1 MALADT
7 DVRVTTPARILD
19 ATFRALQDFGLT
31 RLTVEDVAQRAGL
44 SRQTVYRYFPSKD
57 HLMIALVSREEER
70 FLDGVRA
77 AFLDHDDL
85 QTAIAESTRF
95 VLRSAREHPL
105 LDRLLDTDQQAF
117 LPYVT
122 TRSLPAIV
130 RARETMLAQLLE
142 RAPHADEELLRT
154 VVDGT
159 TRAIV
164 SYMITPSDRSPD
176 EIAEAVSLLIVAALR
191 SLRRR
196 TKGATR

>member
-1 MALADT
+1 MSVAET
-7 DVRVTTPARILD
+7 DVRLTTPARILD
-19 ATFRALQDFGLT
+19 ATFDALQDFGLS

-70 FLDGVRA
+70 MLDGVRA
-77 AFLDHDDL
+77 AFVEHEKLE
-85 QTAIAESTRF
+85 TAVTRSTSF
-95 VLRSAREHPL
+95 VLRLAREHPL
-105 LDRLLDTDQQAF
+105 LDRLLASDQQAF

-122 TRSLPAIV
+122 TRALPAIV
-130 RARETMLAQLLE
+130 RARETMLGLLLE
-142 RAPHADEELLRT
+142 RVPDADEEFIRT

-176 EIAEAVSLLIVAALR
+176 EIAAAISSLVMAAVR
-191 SLRRR
+191 PHP
-196 TKGATR
+196 KGATR

>member
-1 MALADT
+1 MSLVET
-7 DVRVTTPARILD
+7 DARVTTPARILD

-57 HLMIALVSREEER
+57 HLMLALVSREEEK

-77 AFLDHDDL
+77 AFVEHDDL
-85 QTAIAESTRF
+85 VEAIAASTRF
-95 VLRSAREHPL
+95 VLTLAQEHPL
-105 LDRLLDTDQQAF
+105 LERLLESDQHAF

-122 TRSLPAIV
+122 TRSLPMIV
-130 RARETMLAQLLE
+130 RARETMLELVLE
-142 RAPHADEELLRT
+142 RAPGADREFVRT

-164 SYMITPSDRSPD
+164 SYMLTPSDRSLD
-176 EIAEAVSLLIVAALR
+176 AIVDAISDLIGAALR
-191 SLRRR
+191 PRP
-196 TKGATR
+196 KGATP